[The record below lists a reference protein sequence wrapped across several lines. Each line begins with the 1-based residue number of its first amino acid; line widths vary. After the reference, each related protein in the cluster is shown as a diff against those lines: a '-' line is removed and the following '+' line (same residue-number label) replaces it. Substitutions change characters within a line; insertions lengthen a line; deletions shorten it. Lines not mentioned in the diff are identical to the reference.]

1 MIMTKSPLMISIDAD
16 YIHAIV
22 KDEIEKIM
30 KSESNGTWW
39 DLKRL
44 EQETCRKRGWLME
57 NIILNPDYREQMNVI
72 SNKESGNPWLFNGQE
87 MKKFLEINFPKLT
100 KGAKK

>member
-16 YIHAIV
+16 YIHSIV

-57 NIILNPDYREQMNVI
+57 NIILHPDYREQMKLI
-72 SNKESGNPWLFNGQE
+72 SNNAISGRWMFRGQAMRE
-87 MKKFLEINFPKLT
+87 FLDANFLELLKVN
-100 KGAKK
+100 